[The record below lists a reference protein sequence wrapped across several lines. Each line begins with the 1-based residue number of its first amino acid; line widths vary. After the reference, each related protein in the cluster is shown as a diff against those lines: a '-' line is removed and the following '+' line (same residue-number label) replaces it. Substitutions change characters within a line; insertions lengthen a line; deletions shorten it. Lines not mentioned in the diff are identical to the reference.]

1 MPQSGSGRCL
11 TTSGNQGIEVV
22 MYGSSHIEANGKGEP
37 KVAVQDV
44 AKVAKQHVQ
53 ALITP
58 EQNTIKLCAECWKAE
73 GRRI

>member
-1 MPQSGSGRCL
+1 
-11 TTSGNQGIEVV
+11 

-53 ALITP
+53 VLITP